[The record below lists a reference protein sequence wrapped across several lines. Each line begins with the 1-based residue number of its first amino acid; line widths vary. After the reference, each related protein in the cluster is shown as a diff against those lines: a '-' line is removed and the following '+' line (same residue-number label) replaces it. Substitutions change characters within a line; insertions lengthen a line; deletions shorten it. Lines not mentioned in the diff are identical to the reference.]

1 MGNNLINYCKNRKG
15 IFRMTAV
22 MSLGI
27 GYLIGCIQPAALI
40 SKARH
45 VNLRKE
51 GTGNLGATNTA
62 FVLGKKAG
70 IFVLAFDIFKSFLSY
85 KLAKWLFPKLLIA
98 GILASIGCI
107 LGHCFPVFMDFQGG
121 KGLAAFGGL
130 ILAYSPVM
138 FLIIVTTG
146 VILMFVCNTGVI
158 APFIGCMAFP
168 AMVYYAGHDWMET
181 AAVLVASAIIF
192 STHLSNFKMA
202 RRKEDVVNTTDFME
216 KVFGRKK

>member
-1 MGNNLINYCKNRKG
+1 
-15 IFRMTAV
+15 MTVVA
-22 MSLGI
+22 SLGL

-70 IFVLAFDIFKSFLSY
+70 IFVLVFDIFKSFLSY
-85 KLAKWLFPKLLIA
+85 KLAKWLFPRLLIA

-181 AAVLVASAIIF
+181 AAVLAASAIIF

-202 RRKEDVVNTTDFME
+202 RRKEDVVNTADFVK